1 MDSKRFP
8 GPTLWKY
15 TTSILIGFLFNT
27 IGPIGCVSD
36 KFLWK
41 ANSEVVI
48 QGVGNGVEWFTKNE
62 TRPNHYRILLV
73 KDDNVLIAARNY
85 FYNISMIS
93 LQENMHSRWD
103 ASRIAVTECLMKDK
117 SEEVCQNYIRV
128 IALNDSDLL
137 VCGTN
142 AFKPICRSYEI
153 KRDSYVRRISQNGVG
168 SCPFDPNHNSTAL
181 LVDHKLFAATVAD
194 TSGRDPL
201 IFRGM
206 IRTEQHD
213 SRWLNEPDFVST
225 FDYEDKVYFVFR
237 EAAVENINCGKAVF
251 SRIARVC
258 KNDEGGKRSLVGTWT
273 SFYKARLNCSIPGE
287 FPFYFNE
294 VVHSTGVLKGNHI
307 SSVDKHAAS
316 DIFYAIFNTPENSIP
331 ASAICAFSMG
341 DVNKT
346 FKSRFKGQESSVH
359 NWLAVHEKETP
370 VPHPEG
376 CQSNSKNIPD
386 QTLNFIKSHPLM
398 NDAVPSLGHQPI
410 LVNGGFNY
418 RFTRI
423 AVHQQY
429 LAVDGR
435 YYDIL
440 FIGTNDGHVLK
451 VINIEQNGKMRS
463 IVIEELLVF
472 KDKSMIV
479 GLEVYHKFGLEKLIV
494 VSGDDVVS
502 IPLHRC
508 HIKVTCREC
517 VALQDPYCSWLDG
530 KCSAFSSRREISRI
544 QNIRVGFHAMCE
556 EEEMNATSVRPP
568 SASVRPTSLLETTLV
583 TNITTKHNTTT
594 PHAPNNQKPKPS
606 CQFCPPCPCP
616 EDAWKSTDS
625 TSVTTPPPNDPKFG
639 QTLDNVASAQMIPT
653 SIFIGSLV
661 LVFLFAGV
669 LGFIIGFKVSTCRT
683 PGECESPLDDPKAN
697 LHHHHHHHH
706 HRQDTDHY
714 YAKPDNI
721 VPTKYNNVWDCNPR
735 GNKVPNTSTDFRS
748 VNNYTNVRGK
758 TYL

>member
-1 MDSKRFP
+1 MFTFTMDSYRSHRPSF
-8 GPTLWKY
+8 WKY
-15 TTSILIGFLFNT
+15 STSVLIGFLFNT
-27 IGPIGCVSD
+27 FGPIGCVSD

-48 QGVGNGVEWFTKNE
+48 QGVGNGVEWFTRNE

-73 KDDNVLIAARNY
+73 KDDNLLLAARNY

-93 LQENMHSRWD
+93 LQENMHSKWD
-103 ASRIAVTECLMKDK
+103 ASRSAVAECLMKDK
-117 SEEVCQNYIRV
+117 SEELCQNYIRV
-128 IALNDSDLL
+128 IALNNSNLF

-153 KRDSYVRRISQNGVG
+153 KRGSYVRRRYQNGVAY
-168 SCPFDPNHNSTAL
+168 CPFDPNHNSTAL
-181 LVDHKLFAATVAD
+181 LVDNKLFAATVAD

-201 IFRGM
+201 IFRAM

-213 SRWLNEPDFVST
+213 SRWLNEPDFVSS

-294 VVHSTGVLKGNHI
+294 VVHSTGVIKGNHI

-316 DIFYAIFNTPENSIP
+316 DIFYAIFNTPDNSVP
-331 ASAICAFSMG
+331 ASAVCAFSMG

-346 FKSRFKGQESSVH
+346 FKSRFKGQKTALH
-359 NWLAVHEKETP
+359 NWLAVHEKDTP
-370 VPHPEG
+370 KPHPEG
-376 CQSNSKNIPD
+376 CQPNSKMIPD

-423 AVHQQY
+423 AVHEQY

-440 FIGTNDGHVLK
+440 FIGTNEGHVLK
-451 VINIEQNGKMRS
+451 VVNIEQNGKMRS

-472 KDKSMIV
+472 KDKSTIV
-479 GLEVYHKFGLEKLIV
+479 GLQVYHKFGLEKLIV
-494 VSGDDVVS
+494 VSSEDVVS

-508 HIKVTCREC
+508 HLKVTCREC

-530 KCSAFSSRREISRI
+530 KCSAFSSRGEISRI
-544 QNIRVGFHAMCE
+544 QNIRVGIHAMCE
-556 EEEMNATSVRPP
+556 EEEMNATKAIST
-568 SASVRPTSLLETTLV
+568 SASTRPTSPQETTV
-583 TNITTKHNTTT
+583 NTTM
-594 PHAPNNQKPKPS
+594 PQAPNNQKPLPS
-606 CQFCPPCPCP
+606 CQLCTPCSCP
-616 EDAWKSTDS
+616 EDAWKATGP
-625 TSVTTPPPNDPKFG
+625 TSVPTPPSNDPKHG
-639 QTLDNVASAQMIPT
+639 LSQDNVASAQTIPT

-683 PGECESPLDDPKAN
+683 PGECDSPLDDPKAN

-706 HRQDTDHY
+706 HRQDSDHY

-735 GNKVPNTSTDFRS
+735 GNKVPNTSADFRS